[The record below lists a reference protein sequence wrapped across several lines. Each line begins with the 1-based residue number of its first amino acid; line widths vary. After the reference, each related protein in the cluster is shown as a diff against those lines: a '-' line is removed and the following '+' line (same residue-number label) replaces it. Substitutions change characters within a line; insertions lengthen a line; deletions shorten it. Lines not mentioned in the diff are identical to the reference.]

1 MRLFAVLSVLCV
13 PIKFHEGTQRA
24 QRVSKEHK
32 VDFSQTVT
40 HLMNKKVI
48 RAGIV
53 GSGFAAKFHYDALL
67 RVFSTQ
73 VEMRGAYSPTAQ
85 KLEEF
90 TGQRNLK
97 AYDNLD
103 KLIDDCD
110 VIHVCTPPITH
121 ESIVVSALGKG
132 KHVIVEK
139 PLTGYFGNGSEDFN
153 GDTFSK
159 EVGLKHALQS
169 ISRMLQAEKESEG
182 KIMYAE
188 NWVYAPAIQKER
200 ELLEKTGAQI
210 LWMHGEES
218 HSGSHSLTYGQWKF
232 SGGGS
237 MMGKGCHPLSAAI
250 YLKHVEGRA
259 RNGKAIRP
267 KTISARTHAITR
279 MPGFKNEGHLRTTY
293 TDIED
298 FAMLHVVFEDGTIAN
313 LFASELVLGG
323 VHNWIEVNTSN
334 HRTICNINPN
344 NAMQAYTPSEQYFKD
359 VYVVEKTETKQGWSS
374 ISPDE
379 GWFAGYQ
386 HEMNEFY
393 KTAAYGGAIESNSSL
408 AADVI
413 ATIYAGYVSAERK
426 GAEVEVTIL

>member
-1 MRLFAVLSVLCV
+1 M
-13 PIKFHEGTQRA
+13 E
-24 QRVSKEHK
+24 
-32 VDFSQTVT
+32 
-40 HLMNKKVI
+40 KKVL

-67 RVFSTQ
+67 RVFSTK
-73 VEMRGAYSPTAQ
+73 VEVAGAYSASPENLV
-85 KLEEF
+85 KF
-90 TGQRNLK
+90 TEPRNLQ
-97 AYDNLD
+97 AFNSLD
-103 KLIDDCD
+103 DLIENTD
-110 VIHVCTPPITH
+110 VIHVCTPPVTH
-121 ESIVVSALGKG
+121 EPIVVAALQQN

-139 PLTGYFGNGSEDFN
+139 PFTGYFGDGSDDFN

-159 EVGLKHALQS
+159 EKGLEHAMQS
-169 ISRMLQAEKESEG
+169 VRRMLDAEKQSQG

-200 ELLEKTGAQI
+200 ELLQKTGAQI
-210 LWMHGEES
+210 VWINGEES

-237 MMGKGCHPLSAAI
+237 MIGKGCHPLSAAI
-250 YLKHVEGRA
+250 YLKHVEGRK
-259 RNGKAIRP
+259 RDGKPIRP
-267 KTISARTHAITR
+267 KSISARTHAITR
-279 MPGFKNEGHLRTTY
+279 MPTFKNEGYLRTTY
-293 TDIED
+293 KDTED

-313 LFASELVLGG
+313 LIASELVLGG
-323 VHNWIEVNTSN
+323 VHNWLEVNTTN

-344 NAMQAYTPSEQYFKD
+344 TSMQAYTPAEKHFED

-386 HEMNEFY
+386 HEMDAFY
-393 KTAAYGGAIESNSSL
+393 RSAAFGEPVESNSSL
-408 AADVI
+408 ASDVI

-426 GAEVEVTIL
+426 GTEVPITIL